1 MIKIGAIGC
10 VLWPLSDWYV
20 GGGDRA
26 VYGDSG
32 EDELLAAV
40 GGKVISIVTSLTLL

>member
-1 MIKIGAIGC
+1 MALQAI
-10 VLWPLSDWYV
+10 WPYKRVSDLSDWYV

-40 GGKVISIVTSLTLL
+40 GGK